1 MTAVF
6 ANTEHL
12 PGLAELIARR
22 KKLGQDGYDEVWD
35 GVYHVAATSRFGHGR
50 LQLQLGVVL
59 TGLAPSGLIVGGP
72 ANIGSGEQD
81 HRVPDLVVLREPAD
95 DTLLWL
101 PTAAMVVEVRS
112 PGDETYAKFGFY
124 GAHGVEEILVADPT
138 EQELAL
144 FVGDPLGQYQ
154 QSEVSAVFG
163 VDVQQL
169 AHDLRWS

>member
-1 MTAVF
+1 MTTVLAS
-6 ANTEHL
+6 TEHL
-12 PGLAELIARR
+12 PGLAELIQRR
-22 KKLGQDGYDEVWD
+22 KKLGQDRYDEVWD

-59 TGLAPSGLIVGGP
+59 TGLAPPGLVVGGP

-95 DTLLWL
+95 DTALWL

-124 GAHGVEEILVADPT
+124 YTHGVEEILVADPAERT
-138 EQELAL
+138 LLL
-144 FVGDPLGQYQ
+144 FVRDPPRQYLQ
-154 QSEVSAVFG
+154 AQDSAVLA
-163 VDVQQL
+163 VDV
-169 AHDLRWS
+169 ARIAGDLTWP